1 MPMVKP
7 NRKCY
12 IEEII
17 NCLAYLSFNVKGQ
30 NSICLFDLN
39 RISEDVYCEILN
51 SIFEWDLKNVNSVK
65 KNAKA
70 IDLIDGKSRIIVQV
84 SSEKSIGKVKD
95 SLRKLDA
102 KKYKGYT
109 FKFLSLVSD
118 PPKGWTDS
126 KFKKNIPEGIQFDC
140 EEDILGP
147 QKIISTCN
155 SMETKKLARVYE
167 ACLENFHN
175 SNENEKSRPSVTLD
189 AVKMFISSM
198 AETVKFECHIR
209 GLCNEYREMKG
220 ESFLRKDIFC
230 RIKNILSKQL
240 RQCFI
245 DVDSSMIDLRFQ
257 LLGDHE
263 LLEKMRNIVRLHSE
277 IDDEIVEQFSRQN
290 ILNIQHAI
298 ESEMK
303 IIVQTLKL
311 FAQKLHID
319 EVDLNT
325 EFCALI
331 QE

>member
-1 MPMVKP
+1 M
-7 NRKCY
+7 
-12 IEEII
+12 
-17 NCLAYLSFNVKGQ
+17 
-30 NSICLFDLN
+30 
-39 RISEDVYCEILN
+39 
-51 SIFEWDLKNVNSVK
+51 
-65 KNAKA
+65 
-70 IDLIDGKSRIIVQV
+70 
-84 SSEKSIGKVKD
+84 
-95 SLRKLDA
+95 
-102 KKYKGYT
+102 
-109 FKFLSLVSD
+109 
-118 PPKGWTDS
+118 
-126 KFKKNIPEGIQFDC
+126 
-140 EEDILGP
+140 
-147 QKIISTCN
+147 
-155 SMETKKLARVYE
+155 
-167 ACLENFHN
+167 
-175 SNENEKSRPSVTLD
+175 
-189 AVKMFISSM
+189 
-198 AETVKFECHIR
+198 
-209 GLCNEYREMKG
+209 
-220 ESFLRKDIFC
+220 
-230 RIKNILSKQL
+230 SKQL